1 MNEKR
6 FVFNGA
12 TNCIEYDGKSIL
24 LDSYGDEIEELLNEL
39 HEKNEELAKDN
50 LKTLALLGDVRALLR
65 MNNTERAIEKIN
77 KFEKEL
83 FK

>member
-6 FVFNGA
+6 FMLTDNGY
-12 TNCIEYDGKSIL
+12 IYDTRDKAICHTIGSVVK
-24 LDSYGDEIEELLNEL
+24 LLNDQ